1 MRALS
6 GGSPIQRS
14 KEMQYAIVEGIDKK
28 VSRLV
33 QGCIMLNRNE
43 EKEGFELL
51 DAAFAS
57 GITTYD
63 TAQIYAG
70 GEADRMLGLWME
82 DRSNREDIVII
93 GKGAHL
99 NGDRN
104 RVTPFDIAS
113 DLADSLARLRTDYI
127 DLYLLHR
134 DDLAVPVGPLVET
147 LNEHQAA
154 GRIHRFGGSNWTP
167 KRLEEANEY
176 ADKHSLLPFSISSP
190 NFSLAEQIVEPWT
203 DCLSISGPKQETER
217 AWYKLQ
223 NMPLFTWS
231 SVARGFFS
239 GKVTSDNAESVREHF
254 DASMPKSYYHPDNFK
269 RLDRAWNLA
278 EQKGLSVAQIA
289 LSYVTSYPLNIFAL
303 VGSMNANEVYSN
315 VKALENKLSLEE
327 LSWLD
332 LRSDSL

>member
-1 MRALS
+1 
-6 GGSPIQRS
+6 
-14 KEMQYAIVEGIDKK
+14 MQYGVIEGIGKK
-28 VSRLV
+28 ISRLV
-33 QGCIMLNRNE
+33 HGCIMLNR
-43 EKEGFELL
+43 KEQKDGFELL
-51 DAAFAS
+51 DAAFAT

-82 DRSNREDIVII
+82 ARSNRDDVVII

-99 NGDRN
+99 NADRN

-134 DDLAVPVGPLVET
+134 DDLAVPVGPIVEA
-147 LNEHQAA
+147 LNEHHSA
-154 GRIHRFGGSNWTP
+154 GRIHKFGGSNWTP

-176 ADKHSLLPFSISSP
+176 ADKHNLLPLTISSP
-190 NFSLAEQIVEPWT
+190 NFSLAEQIEEPWT
-203 DCLSISGPKQETER
+203 DCLSISGPNQSNER
-217 AWYKLQ
+217 EWYKLQ

-239 GKVTSDNAESVREHF
+239 GKVTSKNAESVRDQF
-254 DASMPKSYYHPDNFK
+254 DGSMPKSYYHPDNFK
-269 RLDRAWNLA
+269 RLDRAWELA
-278 EQKGLSVAQIA
+278 KDKGLSVAQIA

-303 VGSMNANEVYSN
+303 VGSMNAKEIASN
-315 VKALENKLSLEE
+315 VKALENQLSEKE

-332 LRSDSL
+332 LRSEML